1 MEFQTVVFSD
11 GIRNSDSFFRHH
23 RQLIWILN
31 SFACIRVIHKPNLA
45 NNLRRSDGSR
55 SCWNWFRFDNSKNE
69 DLFLSITDKK
79 LRDKIQLV
87 QTLDAT
93 IWWCACS
100 QNKSP
105 SGLSLRNRFECER
118 VAPTAHA
125 SFKSTNFQ
133 IQRHRIFLDT
143 LGTLASGSACHQ
155 LVNLLQHRNQKI
167 INSFHWNQEPSPEKS
182 CKQVV
187 SEWMN

>member
-11 GIRNSDSFFRHH
+11 GIRNSDSFCRRHH

-31 SFACIRVIHKPNLA
+31 SFACIRVIHKPNWA

-105 SGLSLRNRFECER
+105 SGLSLRNPFKWMKARCSD
-118 VAPTAHA
+118 PTPSDFSCHVVDVNNALFMQC
-125 SFKSTNFQ
+125 SRST
-133 IQRHRIFLDT
+133 
-143 LGTLASGSACHQ
+143 C
-155 LVNLLQHRNQKI
+155 
-167 INSFHWNQEPSPEKS
+167 
-182 CKQVV
+182 
-187 SEWMN
+187 